1 MRKQLIAKIIEIVAL
16 CLIGLMVIVVA
27 LSTIIPS
34 FLSWKKVFEATGV
47 KPEKPPKTV
56 LQSIDAELVEGKV
69 YYDNNLASVKNEDLI
84 VTAHYLTGEEASSE
98 TLESTAY
105 EVSVPADFAV
115 HGGDVTVKYK
125 QKTATVPV
133 ELVAVAVVDLELK
146 QNPYTIAYKTGDT
159 FSYTGMEIYAVY
171 NDGSKKQL
179 TAVDYSTDVTTA
191 LTEGTKSHEVTY
203 TENGTTV
210 KLNVP
215 ITVSDNFANGKIIS
229 ISAAGDCYAEAGC
242 DITEVRPLVKCT
254 YESGNSVLTEDYTV
268 TNDSERVL
276 FGKEYLLNVTYNG
289 DSRRKAEIPVIVRSH
304 VEGENT
310 TVVGG
315 KTNTESSYVFE
326 NGKFIPTGESVSF
339 AGSFANAVKNGNEA
353 SITFS
358 VESYTDCI
366 ADITL
371 NCGNSYIT
379 KDDGGYYWMQP
390 LQINTILDMT
400 VNGEPVAIGNN
411 VVLKGC
417 GPSETNTGSTSSYA
431 PLYGVYYEFTFE
443 DIQLIAG
450 GNLVK
455 LEFKNST
462 EGATTCWSESPS
474 TMNIDWINIDT
485 KGTVVDENA
494 TIVSIELSENYEINY
509 GDPVNRVLSSI
520 PVAAV
525 MSDGTRRKIDSSLYT
540 VEVTEGDISRGKFV
554 NGDYTLKATLN
565 SDSEIASTAEFTI
578 FVVST
583 EVIGADIVQE
593 GDKVYWIFTFEN
605 IGYTEE
611 DYEFFDA
618 NVTFDADI
626 TINGDVLTAKIDV
639 TGFSAKEYNPH
650 AKIQGSNYVNGANA
664 NGDLRGNRLV
674 YENGKT
680 ITVGTRTYT
689 LKTNW
694 SMPALF
700 VTETAP
706 EASE

>member
-1 MRKQLIAKIIEIVAL
+1 MRKRKIALTIEIVTV
-16 CLIGLMVIVVA
+16 CLVALMVVVVA

-34 FLSWKKVFEATGV
+34 FLSWKKVFEATNV
-47 KPEKPPKTV
+47 KTEKPPKTV

-98 TLESTAY
+98 TLEATAY

-125 QKTATVPV
+125 QKTATVSV
-133 ELVAVAVVDLELK
+133 ELVAVAVVDLELT
-146 QNPYTIAYKTGDT
+146 QNPYTIAYRTGDT

-215 ITVSDNFANGKIIS
+215 ITVSDNFANGKIVS
-229 ISAAGDCYAEAGC
+229 ISAAGDCYAEAGT
-242 DITEVRPLVKCT
+242 DIASVRPLVKCT
-254 YESGNSVLTEDYTV
+254 YESGNSVLTDDYTV
-268 TNDSERVL
+268 TNDSETVL
-276 FGKEYLLNVTYNG
+276 FGKEYLLKVTYNG
-289 DSRRKAEIPVIVRSH
+289 DNRRKAEIPVIVRSH

-315 KTNTESSYVFE
+315 KTNAEASYVFE
-326 NGKFIPTGESVSF
+326 NGKFIPTGEKVSF
-339 AGSFANAVKNGNEA
+339 AGSFANAVKNGKEA

-400 VNGEPVAIGNN
+400 VNGEPVTIGNN

-417 GPSETNTGSTSSYA
+417 GPSENTSSYA

-450 GNLVK
+450 VNLVK

-494 TIVSIELSENYEINY
+494 TIVSIELSENYAINY
-509 GDPVNRVLSSI
+509 GDSVSSVLSSI

-525 MSDGTRRKIDSSLYT
+525 MSDGTRRKIDGGSYT
-540 VEVTEGDISRGKFV
+540 VEVVQGDISGGRFV

-565 SDSEIASTAEFTI
+565 SDPEIESTAEFSI

-583 EVIGADIVQE
+583 EVIGADIIEE
-593 GDKVYWIFTFEN
+593 GDKVYWVFVFEN

-618 NVTFDADI
+618 NVTFEADI
-626 TINGDVLTAKIDV
+626 TIDGDVLTAKIDV
-639 TGFSAKEYNPH
+639 TEFTANTAAGFNPH
-650 AKIQGSNYVNGANA
+650 AKIQGSNYYNGGANA
-664 NGDLRGNRLV
+664 NGDLRGDRLV

-689 LKTNW
+689 LKTNY
-694 SMPALF
+694 SMPALYI
-700 VTETAP
+700 TDTAP
-706 EASE
+706 EVSE